1 MSKNAKD
8 NGSLFDLSI
17 HTCSK
22 SNTAKLIKHKKL
34 IDNDLS
40 SHRTSIRSSS
50 SSSSSSS
57 SASTFTSSCQQEK
70 ENNRKK
76 SNISSRFSRLKL
88 FGKRKSSSVQKDLQQ
103 QQEQQ
108 QEQQQKQRVSTA
120 TTSSKSKSISNW
132 SKLKSR

>member
-40 SHRTSIRSSS
+40 SHRTSIRSS

-103 QQEQQ
+103 QQQQ
-108 QEQQQKQRVSTA
+108 QEQQQKQSVSTA

>member
-40 SHRTSIRSSS
+40 SHRTSIRSS

-103 QQEQQ
+103 QQQQQ

>member
-57 SASTFTSSCQQEK
+57 ASTFTSSYQQEK